1 MKQRVNLVLEFENDE
16 AFKTSV
22 IVNKVTPTELIV
34 NYFLF
39 DYWSGNQIMSV
50 KEVRFEDY
58 DGDGIPILLLFDS
71 LREDVDFNPAWNPF
85 IDKFERYEL
94 DR

>member
-1 MKQRVNLVLEFENDE
+1 MKQKVSFVLTFENDE
-16 AFKTSV
+16 SFKTSV
-22 IVNKVTPTELIV
+22 IVNKVTTTEQIV

-39 DYWSGNQIMSV
+39 DYWNGNQIMSV

-71 LREDVDFNPAWNPF
+71 LREDLDFNPAWNPF
-85 IDKFERYEL
+85 IDKFERYAL